1 MTWRIFKVPKVE
13 VGPPG
18 LKVTAERIAPE
29 RELLYPLLV
38 SVRDKRAIL
47 DYYSRADQP
56 LVTDSIRDLRN
67 QLNDTITALGQDA
80 SARTLLTQISDA
92 IKQYLTA
99 VELAP
104 TEPDHILFA
113 PALRD
118 LRNTV
123 RAALVQ
129 IADAYKLPIAAETVD
144 AMDAADAAANPRTRQ
159 LYEDPIAAAE
169 GRPPS

>member
-1 MTWRIFKVPKVE
+1 MTWRIFRFRTVE

-29 RELLYPLLV
+29 REILYPLLV
-38 SVRDKRAIL
+38 SMRDKRAIL
-47 DYYSRADQP
+47 DKYKRADQTP
-56 LVTDSIRDLRN
+56 VTNSIRHLRN
-67 QLNDTITALGQDA
+67 QLNDTITALGPDA

-118 LRNTV
+118 LRNIV

-129 IADAYKLPIAAETVD
+129 IADPYKLPIAAEIVD